1 MNEYINKLN
10 NVMNVSCGQLKEFQ
24 SRFNEFEIH
33 HQQDNEIL
41 VGKVGQCKTM
51 ELNYDK
57 EMLYYIEEC

>member
-1 MNEYINKLN
+1 
-10 NVMNVSCGQLKEFQ
+10 MNVSCGQLKEFQ

-33 HQQDNEIL
+33 QQQDNEIL
-41 VGKVGQCKTM
+41 VGKVGQCKTI